1 MNFKFDFVGK
11 RKLFFILSATILLI
25 GIASLLLQG
34 LNLGV
39 DFVSGSRVDINI
51 GPDFD
56 MEKGKAAL
64 EELGYDNPNIRK
76 AGNQREL
83 LVFRTDESL
92 DREKVNA
99 IRDQFQKE
107 FGKQVAVN
115 EQTVDPIVG
124 RELARNALISVL
136 IASVGIILY
145 VTLRFEYRFAMAA
158 VAALFHDALF
168 VIGMFSLF
176 QWEVDLVFVAAVL
189 TIVGYS
195 VNDTIVIFDRIRENF
210 EADKPKRWE
219 ELVETVNRS
228 LRETLVRSLNTGL
241 TVIFAAVALLVF
253 GGESIRFFSLAL
265 VLGLIAGIYSS
276 IFIASQIWITWK
288 WKSMER
294 EKRKASTVTE

>member
-11 RKLFFILSATILLI
+11 RKFFYILSATVLLL

-56 MEKGKAAL
+56 MEKGTAVL
-64 EELGYDNPNIRK
+64 EGMGYENPTVRK
-76 AGNQREL
+76 AGNEREL
-83 LVFRTDESL
+83 LIFSTSESL

-99 IRDQFQKE
+99 IRDQFQEE
-107 FGKQVAVN
+107 FGQQVAVN

-124 RELARNALISVL
+124 RELARNAIISVL
-136 IASVGIILY
+136 IAAVGITLY
-145 VTLRFEYRFAMAA
+145 VTLRFEYRFA
-158 VAALFHDALF
+158 VATVITLFHDALF

-189 TIVGYS
+189 TVVGYS
-195 VNDTIVIFDRIRENF
+195 VNDTIVIFDRIRENL

-219 ELVETVNRS
+219 ELADTVNRS
-228 LRETLVRSLNTGL
+228 LRETLVRSLNTGI
-241 TVIFAAVALLVF
+241 TIIFAAVALLIF
-253 GGESIRFFSLAL
+253 GGESIRYFSLAL
-265 VLGLIAGIYSS
+265 VLGFVSGIYSS

-294 EKRKASTVTE
+294 EKQKAPAMTE